1 MRLFRTITIALG
13 ATLLLGTVLAES
25 AAAAPA
31 QHRYRVVDLGTLGGA
46 ISDAW
51 AVNVHGDVTGQAA
64 DATGAMHPFRW
75 HNGTMTS
82 LGALDPSAPFGYGAD
97 INDRGWIV
105 GSIDAAGGTAMHGF
119 LWRDGKMT
127 DLGTLGGRF
136 SGATAINDRGQ
147 IVGRSET
154 ASGEWH
160 AFLWQNGHMTDLGL
174 DMATGINNRGQVVG
188 ATPQGTRYQA
198 YRWRNGTLTDLGDLG
213 SGFSQATAVNAR
225 GHVVGSSGVV
235 RTGPAHGFVYR
246 GSMVD
251 LGTLGGS
258 FSDARAVNDRDQVI
272 GMSGTA
278 GDAALHPFLWQGG
291 RMVDL
296 TGRGLPESASVRD
309 INDRGQIA
317 GAFYPVDG
325 QPHAALFV

>member
-31 QHRYRVVDLGTLGGA
+31 QHRYRVVDLGTLGG
-46 ISDAW
+46 
-51 AVNVHGDVTGQAA
+51 
-64 DATGAMHPFRW
+64 
-75 HNGTMTS
+75 
-82 LGALDPSAPFGYGAD
+82 
-97 INDRGWIV
+97 
-105 GSIDAAGGTAMHGF
+105 
-119 LWRDGKMT
+119 
-127 DLGTLGGRF
+127 RF
-136 SGATAINDRGQ
+136 SGATSVNDRGQ
-147 IVGRSET
+147 IVGRSEN
-154 ASGEWH
+154 AAGEWH
-160 AFLWQNGHMTDLGL
+160 AFLWQDGHLTDLGL

-188 ATPQGTRYQA
+188 ATPQGTKYQA
-198 YRWRNGTLTDLGDLG
+198 YRWRNGTLTNLGDLG
-213 SGFSQATAVNAR
+213 SGFSQARAVNAR